1 MARITENGY
10 RFSVWERFVESKIWK
25 RFYNASLPS
34 IQFEPDGSFLKYDIE
49 LNGKKHSFWIEK
61 NGLQEYEL
69 QSCYIECFEN
79 YRINGHAYLRPEM
92 AIHEG
97 DVIVDAGGCEGYFT
111 RYALDQGA
119 KKVILL
125 EPCER
130 LARGLERTFEK
141 DIAVGNVIL
150 IKKGLG
156 NKRGEEE
163 LIINE
168 NMYCASNVNYIKDTC
183 YTGRETVHIDTLD
196 HLLSE
201 ISGGE
206 QINLIKMDIEGA
218 EMEALEGAAATIK
231 EYRPRM
237 MIATYHG
244 YENAMLCRDI
254 VLRSEGGYHVKVC
267 GRYPEGTPV
276 RPYMTLFF

>member
-1 MARITENGY
+1 MAGITRNGY
-10 RFSVWERFVESKIWK
+10 RFSLWERLVASRIWK
-25 RFYNASLPS
+25 RFYRARLPF
-34 IQFEPDGSFLKYDIE
+34 IQFDQDGSFLKYDID
-49 LNGKKHSFWIEK
+49 LNGKKHPFWIK
-61 NGLQEYEL
+61 KQGLQEYEL

-92 AIHEG
+92 VIHEG
-97 DVIVDAGGCEGYFT
+97 DVVVDAGGCEGYFT

-130 LARGLERTFEK
+130 LADGLEKTFEQ
-141 DIAVGNVIL
+141 DIADGKVVL
-150 IKKGLG
+150 IRKGLG
-156 NKRGEEE
+156 NKRREEE

-168 NMYCASNVNYIKDTC
+168 NMYCASNMNYSKDAC
-183 YTGRETVHIDTLD
+183 YTARETVHIDTLD

-201 ISGGE
+201 MSLG

-218 EMEALEGAAATIK
+218 EMEALEGAAVTIEK
-231 EYRPRM
+231 CRPRM

-254 VLRSEGGYHVKVC
+254 VLHSREDYHIKVC
-267 GRYPEGTPV
+267 GCYPEGTPK